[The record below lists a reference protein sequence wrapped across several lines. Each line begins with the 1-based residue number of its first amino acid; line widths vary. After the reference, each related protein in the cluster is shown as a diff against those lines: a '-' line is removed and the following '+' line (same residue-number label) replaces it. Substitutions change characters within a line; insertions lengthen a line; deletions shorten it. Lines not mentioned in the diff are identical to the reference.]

1 LGAEIGDEGDDGA
14 LRAVGG
20 FEESGFLAL
29 VAGGAVSVVGF
40 GFGVAGAVEE
50 EVCGDG
56 DDGDDDDE

>member
-1 LGAEIGDEGDDGA
+1 
-14 LRAVGG
+14 VGG